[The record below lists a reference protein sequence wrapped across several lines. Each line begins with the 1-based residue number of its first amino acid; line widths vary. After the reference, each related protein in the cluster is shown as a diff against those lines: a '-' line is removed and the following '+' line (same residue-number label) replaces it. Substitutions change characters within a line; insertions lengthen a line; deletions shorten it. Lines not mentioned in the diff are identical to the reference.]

1 MHMSI
6 AMNESQNIHKEMEEL
21 RKQLKKEQRSI
32 SRKKFFKNKLAVG
45 GAFITISMILIAI
58 IGPFMVQ
65 DPLYMDAMNR
75 LQGPSLEH
83 WFGTDNFG
91 RDIFARVICGTR
103 VSILVGGL
111 VTLFIV
117 IIGMVVGLLSA
128 YYKVLDGLL
137 MRICDGLK
145 AIPSILL
152 ALALVA
158 MMKPSTKNTIICLV
172 IVGIP
177 AMARIARSA
186 ALVIKEQTYVEAMKC
201 LGAKNSRIIWKH
213 IAVNILSPVLVQA
226 SFAFAN
232 AIITEAALSF
242 LGAGVPAPNP
252 SWGNILY
259 DGKTYIYKSWCMIVA
274 PGAFTAL
281 SVLGL
286 NLLGD
291 GIRDVLDPSN
301 N

>member
-1 MHMSI
+1 MSVTVS
-6 AMNESQNIHKEMEEL
+6 ETTGIHQEMDAI
-21 RKQLKKEQRSI
+21 RKQLKREQRSI
-32 SRKKFFKNKLAVG
+32 SRRKFLKNKLAVL

-58 IGPFMVQ
+58 FGPMFVG
-65 DPLYMDAMNR
+65 DPLHMDPVNR
-75 LQGPSLEH
+75 LKGPSADH

-91 RDIFARVICGTR
+91 RDILARVVCGTR
-103 VSILVGGL
+103 TSMLVGGG
-111 VTLFIV
+111 VTFFIV
-117 IIGMVVGLLSA
+117 IIGMVIGLLA
-128 YYKVLDGLL
+128 GYYKALDGIL

-172 IVGIP
+172 IVGVP

-186 ALVIKEQTYVEAMKC
+186 ALVIKEQTYIEAMKC
-201 LGAKNSRIIWKH
+201 LGAKNQRIIWKH

-259 DGKTYIYKSWCMIVA
+259 DGKTYIYNSWCMIIA

>member
-1 MHMSI
+1 MG
-6 AMNESQNIHKEMEEL
+6 EQNKEIHDEMEDI
-21 RKQLKKEQRSI
+21 RKKLKKEQKEIQKR
-32 SRKKFFKNKLAVG
+32 KFFKNKLAVI
-45 GAFITISMILIAI
+45 GAAITIFMIITAIFGPMIA
-58 IGPFMVQ
+58 Q
-65 DPLYMDAMNR
+65 DPLSMDELNR
-75 LQGPSLEH
+75 LQGPSMEH

-91 RDIFARVICGTR
+91 RDIFSRVVNGART
-103 VSILVGGL
+103 SMLVGSSVTVL
-111 VTLFIV
+111 VV
-117 IIGMVVGLLSA
+117 IFGMIVGLFAS
-128 YYKVLDGLL
+128 YYKFLDGLL

-145 AIPSILL
+145 AIPSMLL
-152 ALALVA
+152 AIALMA
-158 MMKPSTKNTIICLV
+158 LLGPSTKNIIICLV
-172 IVGIP
+172 IVGTP

-186 ALVIKEQTYVEAMKC
+186 ALVIKEQTYIEAMYC
-201 LGAKNSRIIWKH
+201 LGAKSSVIIWKH

-242 LGAGVPAPNP
+242 LGAGVPAPYP

-259 DGKTYIYKSWCMIVA
+259 DGKTYIYNSWCMIIF
-274 PGAFTAL
+274 PGIFTAL

>member
-1 MHMSI
+1 MSM
-6 AMNESQNIHKEMEEL
+6 AVSETSNIHQEMEAL
-21 RKQLKKEQRSI
+21 RKKLKKEQRSI
-32 SRKKFFKNKLAVG
+32 SKRKFFKNKLAVV
-45 GAFITISMILIAI
+45 GAFITICMILIAI
-58 IGPFMVQ
+58 IGPFVVQ
-65 DPLYMDAMNR
+65 DPLHMDAMKR
-75 LQGPSLEH
+75 LQGPSAKH

-103 VSILVGGL
+103 VSMVVGGA
-111 VTLFIV
+111 VTFFIV
-117 IIGMVVGLLSA
+117 VIGMVIGLLA
-128 YYKVLDGLL
+128 GYYKFLDGVL

-158 MMKPSTKNTIICLV
+158 MMKPNTKNTIICLV

-186 ALVIKEQTYVEAMKC
+186 ALVVKEQTYIEAMRC
-201 LGAKNSRIIWKH
+201 LGAKNRRIIWKH

-259 DGKTYIYKSWCMIVA
+259 DGKSYIYKSWCMIIA
-274 PGAFTAL
+274 PGVFTAL